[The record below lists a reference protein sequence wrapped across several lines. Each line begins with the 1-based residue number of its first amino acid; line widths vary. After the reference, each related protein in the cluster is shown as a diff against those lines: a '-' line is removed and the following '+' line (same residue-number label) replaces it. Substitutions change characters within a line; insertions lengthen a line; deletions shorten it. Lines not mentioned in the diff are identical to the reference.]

1 MYTRKQVP
9 AMIARRIPMLIFA
22 AIVIAAGTAAAAQ
35 SPIEQLDTYREQGIE
50 QVDSVRGKG
59 LWYAPVNERSC
70 THCHGDNPAD
80 TGKHAKTGKWIAAMA
95 PSVNPERYRSARK
108 IEKWFLRNCKWT
120 FGRECNTQEKADIL
134 TWLAGQ

>member
-1 MYTRKQVP
+1 
-9 AMIARRIPMLIFA
+9 MIARRIPMLIFG

-50 QVDSVRGKG
+50 RADSARGRQ
-59 LWYAPVNERSC
+59 LWYTPVNERSC
-70 THCHGDNPAD
+70 SLCHGENPVD
-80 TGKHAKTGKWIAAMA
+80 IGKHAKTGKQIAPMA
-95 PSVNPERYRSARK
+95 PSVNPERYQSTKK

-120 FGRECNTQEKADIL
+120 FGRECNLQEKADML